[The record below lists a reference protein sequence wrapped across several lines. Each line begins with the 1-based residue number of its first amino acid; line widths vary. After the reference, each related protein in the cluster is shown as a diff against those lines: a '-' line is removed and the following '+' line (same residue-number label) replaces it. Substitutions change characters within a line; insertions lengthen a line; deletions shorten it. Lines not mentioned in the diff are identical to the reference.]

1 MDQVVCMTS
10 WLRNLH
16 RRAACMGELDADET
30 MIAGL
35 RQAEVEGTR
44 ARCAGDEIYRR
55 IDAVAV
61 EHGAREDHP
70 RQTVAGSLR
79 TDVVHGL
86 HEPGLC
92 HREGVTRQ
100 RRGIDEGREGL
111 AVFRAHLRQGAAT
124 PDRKSVV

>member
-1 MDQVVCMTS
+1 MRISDWSSDVCSSDLSTS
-10 WLRNLH
+10 
-16 RRAACMGELDADET
+16 ACMGELDADET

-61 EHGAREDHP
+61 EHGASEDHP

-79 TDVVHGL
+79 TDGVPGL
-86 HEPGLC
+86 PDPGLC
-92 HREGVTRQ
+92 HRTEDSAGGKGGVRKGRVWG
-100 RRGIDEGREGL
+100 RRG
-111 AVFRAHLRQGAAT
+111 
-124 PDRKSVV
+124 

>member
-70 RQTVAGSLR
+70 RQTVAGRSEEHTSELQSLMSISY
-79 TDVVHGL
+79 DVFCLTTTH
-86 HEPGLC
+86 
-92 HREGVTRQ
+92 
-100 RRGIDEGREGL
+100 
-111 AVFRAHLRQGAAT
+111 
-124 PDRKSVV
+124 K

>member
-1 MDQVVCMTS
+1 MRISDWSSDVCSSDLGVGDDLRFAAGCRMDQVVCMTS

-44 ARCAGDEIYRR
+44 ARCAGNEIYRR

-86 HEPGLC
+86 HE
-92 HREGVTRQ
+92 
-100 RRGIDEGREGL
+100 
-111 AVFRAHLRQGAAT
+111 
-124 PDRKSVV
+124 

>member
-1 MDQVVCMTS
+1 
-10 WLRNLH
+10 
-16 RRAACMGELDADET
+16 

-79 TDVVHGL
+79 TDVVPGL

-124 PDRKSVV
+124 PQAENGRATSRERGCEYGWMTGG